1 MLARLGKF
9 VLFSG
14 EMALVAFNKFGARSF
29 YSHILIRSDAVVR
42 RLVRLGKGWNR
53 RHICIGLY
61 FQRCF

>member
-29 YSHILIRSDAVVR
+29 YSHKLTRSDAVVR
-42 RLVRLGKGWNR
+42 RLVRLGKGSNR